1 MRWLWLHWS
10 DPSRPWIGSDVPCSA
25 DDRQLFRAS
34 TVVSVGNGQTAHFWH
49 STWLTGVAPI
59 DLAPDLFKLA
69 WRKNNCV
76 AVDLS
81 NDNWTRGLWRMTTA
95 QEMAQFI
102 NLWELLQEVQLT
114 DASDTITWRWTE
126 HGSYTAKS
134 AYLAQFR
141 GSYTTFNSTAI
152 WKAHTEGKRRLFA
165 WLLIQCKI
173 MTADRLAAR
182 NIPCNLVCVL
192 CDQLP
197 ESAAHLCLDCVY
209 ARQVWELVFVWTEGR
224 VTAPAR
230 NISVEM
236 WWNSSLQRL
245 PRKEQSQTAAVLI
258 YTAWSLRK
266 ERNRRVRGFQVTG
279 NSFPTH
285 AAGDEAPTGP
295 LWGLEL
301 FLS

>member
-1 MRWLWLHWS
+1 VEEGGRLRRGVELCRWGPCRLGWGK
-10 DPSRPWIGSDVPCSA
+10 PPVPQECSTA
-25 DDRQLFRAS
+25 TPVLQIAALVAAPAGAATICLRSAFCRCRCLYSICWRQ
-34 TVVSVGNGQTAHFWH
+34 
-49 STWLTGVAPI
+49 
-59 DLAPDLFKLA
+59 
-69 WRKNNCV
+69 
-76 AVDLS
+76 
-81 NDNWTRGLWRMTTA
+81 
-95 QEMAQFI
+95 
-102 NLWELLQEVQLT
+102 
-114 DASDTITWRWTE
+114 
-126 HGSYTAKS
+126 SYTAKS

-141 GSYTTFNSTAI
+141 GSYSTFNSTAL
-152 WKAHTEGKRRLFA
+152 WKAHTEGKHRLFA
-165 WLLIQCKI
+165 WLLIQEI
-173 MTADRLAAR
+173 YLA
-182 NIPCNLVCVL
+182 ILCVL